1 MICPPFT
8 QRMHILHV
16 SNYFRDTHEHVG
28 GAEQACYRIARLA
41 RVNGYDV
48 SVAATRPDGNGRS
61 EFPTYTLPI
70 VEDYLPEVL
79 KRYVEVLKWYSIQA
93 DPLAYREFCRV
104 LRTHSADVV
113 HFHNFQFLTLSL
125 ISAARDFRKKTIVS
139 IYDYWLFCP
148 TVMLADPDRR
158 FCTRAHGP
166 WCVACL
172 PGKMRVV
179 QRLLLSFRRR
189 LFDRYLKLIDGFHV
203 LSEHS
208 RRVLEG
214 YGIER
219 SRIHVVPLTLPIE
232 YLDEPETDIAV
243 DPDMIFFAGWRN
255 ERKGLHRLLEA
266 MPKVVEAHP
275 AAHLTVCG
283 GKVRFGDEYEALLD
297 GLLESGGIRDR
308 VSFLGHM
315 PPREIKQYLQKA
327 AVIVI
332 PEQYEN
338 MSPLLMIES
347 MSLARPL
354 VISRVG
360 GVPEFMEHGVTG
372 YMADPLDPEDF
383 AARILAVLKDP
394 QRAEKMGL
402 AARKAILEKCDD
414 REIWNK
420 ARAMYENIA
429 T

>member
-1 MICPPFT
+1 
-8 QRMHILHV
+8 MHILHV

-48 SVAATRPDGNGRS
+48 SVAATRPDGSGRS

-70 VEDYLPEVL
+70 VEDYLPDVL

-93 DPLAYREFCRV
+93 DPLASRTFGKV
-104 LRTHSADVV
+104 LRAHNVDIV

-125 ISAARDFRKKTIVS
+125 IATARDFEKKTIVS

-148 TVMLADPDRR
+148 TVMLADPAQR

-166 WCVACL
+166 WCAACL
-172 PGKMRVV
+172 PRRMRSV

-189 LFDRYLKLIDGFHV
+189 LFDRYLRRVDGFHV

-208 RRVLEG
+208 RSVLEG

-232 YLDEPETDIAV
+232 YLDEPEQDVQI

-297 GLLESGGIRDR
+297 GLLEKGRIRDR
-308 VSFLGHM
+308 VTFLGHM
-315 PPREIKQYLQKA
+315 PPSEIKRYLQQT

-360 GVPEFMEHGVTG
+360 GVPEFVEHGVTG
-372 YMADPLDPEDF
+372 YMADPLDPADF
-383 AARILAVLKDP
+383 AEQILAVLKDP
-394 QRAEKMGL
+394 RRAEEMGL
-402 AARKAILEKCDD
+402 AARKAILEKCDG
-414 REIWNK
+414 EVIWKK
-420 ARAMYENIA
+420 ARTMYDNVA
-429 T
+429 S